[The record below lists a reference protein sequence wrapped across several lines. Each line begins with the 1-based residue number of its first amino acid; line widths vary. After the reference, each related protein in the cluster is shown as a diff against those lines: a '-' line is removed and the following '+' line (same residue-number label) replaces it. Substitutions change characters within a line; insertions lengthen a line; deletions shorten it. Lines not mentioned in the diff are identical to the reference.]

1 MKINRLLDLDQLY
14 MDSTSTRNKCTSA
27 SRLYLIIPRPAFSN
41 CNL

>member
-14 MDSTSTRNKCTSA
+14 TSA

-41 CNL
+41 CNLTDFLLQ